1 MFVLMLIE
9 PHAVLRQS
17 LHRWL
22 EADLPPCALLE
33 AKDMARAQALV
44 LIVTP
49 HAILVDLDTLS
60 EETLGDIR
68 QLAQICPQ
76 AAIIGIGLDDT
87 PSHRQRAAL
96 AGVTI
101 FIPKAQLQSDLPRAL
116 QSEIDSLFP
125 VEIPRLPSNNHPIA
139 KDETI

>member
-1 MFVLMLIE
+1 MLVLMLIE

-22 EADLPPCALLE
+22 EADLSLCVLLE
-33 AKDMARAQALV
+33 AKDMARAQTLV

-68 QLAQICPQ
+68 RLAQVCPQ

-87 PSHRQRAAL
+87 PSHRQRAEL

-101 FIPKAQLQSDLPRAL
+101 FIPKAQLQADLPRAL

-125 VEIPRLPSNNHPIA
+125 VEIPSLPSNNHPIA